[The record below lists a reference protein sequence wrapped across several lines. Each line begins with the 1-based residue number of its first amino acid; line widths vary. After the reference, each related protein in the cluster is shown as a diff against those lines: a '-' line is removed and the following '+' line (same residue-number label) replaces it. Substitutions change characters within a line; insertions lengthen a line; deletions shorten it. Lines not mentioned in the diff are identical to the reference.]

1 MKTPNIGI
9 RTNSLGNRFQIR
21 MRKNRIGFAKT
32 FSSLEEAKNFLNKYY
47 YVFMED
53 PKAFISKNKK
63 KWV

>member
-9 RTNSLGNRFQIR
+9 RTNSLGNRFQVR

-53 PKAFISKNKK
+53 PEAFALKNKK
-63 KWV
+63 KWY